1 MAEYTFG
8 KIEIMKYSL
17 QVLII
22 LFFLAG
28 CKKDTS
34 FISKDPVSN
43 DVLVNPNVKCNVSK
57 YSGTIFTGVTFGNGL
72 IKTYY
77 PSGLVKS
84 VRSMITDNM
93 DMADSVIYNMVYY
106 TSINNNLM
114 VKVSGVKKHYYG
126 AIGYGVPVPNTSR
139 ADEKYTITA
148 TLEPIKLR
156 LLQIYGTNDPNRI
169 DGPSTSAAGTFI
181 MQYSGDRL
189 LKFGNTEIGYDSS
202 GNVTWI
208 PKSASST
215 TFKVLYQYNHN
226 KTAAHQYYIT
236 SGYSVHEYYNLA
248 EACNW
253 IPVQPVNLRIRHSM
267 FWGNYHAGD
276 LFFDQHVID
285 ANGYLLSYRNRE
297 FNQIIYNTWT
307 CRQ

>member
-1 MAEYTFG
+1 
-8 KIEIMKYSL
+8 
-17 QVLII
+17 
-22 LFFLAG
+22 
-28 CKKDTS
+28 
-34 FISKDPVSN
+34 
-43 DVLVNPNVKCNVSK
+43 
-57 YSGTIFTGVTFGNGL
+57 
-72 IKTYY
+72 
-77 PSGLVKS
+77 
-84 VRSMITDNM
+84 MITDNM

-114 VKVSGVKKHYYG
+114 VKVSCVKKHYYG
-126 AIGYGVPVPNTSR
+126 AMGYGVPVPNTSR

-226 KTAAHQYYIT
+226 KKART
-236 SGYSVHEYYNLA
+236 SSISLRYSVHEYYNLA
-248 EACNW
+248 VPVIV
-253 IPVQPVNLRIRHSM
+253 IPCTMNLRIRHSM
-267 FWGNYHAGD
+267 FGKLSCGD
-276 LFFDQHVID
+276 LFFT
-285 ANGYLLSYRNRE
+285 S
-297 FNQIIYNTWT
+297 FN
-307 CRQ
+307 